1 MEDAALLKE
10 PAELA
15 LAEAVEAA
23 YADTGLALAQGDYVT
38 VLTRLAQ
45 LRAPVDAF
53 FDAVMVNA
61 EDPAIRAN
69 RLALLQ
75 RLAARLGSVAA
86 IEHLSV

>member
-10 PAELA
+10 PAELKA

-45 LRAPVDAF
+45 LRAGGCVLRCGDG
-53 FDAVMVNA
+53 
-61 EDPAIRAN
+61 
-69 RLALLQ
+69 Q
-75 RLAARLGSVAA
+75 
-86 IEHLSV
+86 